1 VVATGNITNVALLTL
16 FETNLDVL
24 VRALGEVDFVE
35 ISAHTLVLHQRHGEP
50 TTCFPTRYA

>member
-16 FETNLDVL
+16 FEANLEVI

-35 ISAHTLVLHQRHGEP
+35 ISARTLVLHQRHDEP
-50 TTCFPTRYA
+50 TT